1 MWLWIP
7 AFAGMTGLVRG
18 FEAKGS
24 HNAPRLIICAP
35 MTEITVAALQLGF
48 TSDIDRNIA
57 NVSRLVHEAAARG
70 AQVILPPELFEGEY
84 FCRVEDEGLFAN
96 AAPVGE
102 HKAVL
107 AMQAL
112 AEALKVTIPTS
123 FFEADGPHHYNSLAM
138 IGPDGNVQG
147 VYRKSHIPDGP
158 GYEEKFYFRPGNT
171 GFKVW
176 PHPAGKLGVGVCWD
190 QWYPETARAMMLM
203 GAEVLFYP
211 TAIGSEPHDTSLD
224 TARLWRRAMV
234 GHAVSNVVPIVAANR
249 IGVEHGQT
257 FYGTSFIADERG
269 DILAE
274 LGRDDE
280 GVITATIDLDIVK
293 RHRAAFGFFRD
304 RRPDLYGRLVQD
316 V

>member
-1 MWLWIP
+1 
-7 AFAGMTGLVRG
+7 MT
-18 FEAKGS
+18 
-24 HNAPRLIICAP
+24 
-35 MTEITVAALQLGF
+35 MITVAALQLAF
-48 TSDIDRNIA
+48 SDDTAGNIA
-57 NVSRLVHEAAARG
+57 NVARLVREAHARG
-70 AQVILPPELFEGEY
+70 AQVVLPPELFEGEY
-84 FCRVEDEGLFAN
+84 FCRIEDEGLFAN
-96 AAPVGE
+96 AKPTAE
-102 HKAVL
+102 HPAVI

-112 AEALKVTIPTS
+112 AAELNVWIPTS

-138 IGPDGNVQG
+138 IDPGGRIAG

-176 PHPAGKLGVGVCWD
+176 EGPDRATLGVGVCWD

-211 TAIGSEPHDTSLD
+211 TAIGSEPHDDSLD

-234 GHAVSNVVPIVAANR
+234 GHAVSNVVPVVAANR
-249 IGVEHGQT
+249 VGTEHGQT

-274 LGRDDE
+274 LDREEE
-280 GVITATIDLDIVK
+280 GVIVASLDLDRVK

-304 RRPDLYGRLVQD
+304 RRPDLYGRLVED
-316 V
+316 R

>member
-1 MWLWIP
+1 
-7 AFAGMTGLVRG
+7 MTQ
-18 FEAKGS
+18 
-24 HNAPRLIICAP
+24 
-35 MTEITVAALQLGF
+35 ITVAALQLAF
-48 TSDIDRNIA
+48 SDDIDANIG
-57 NVSRLVHEAAARG
+57 NVSRLVREAAGQG

-84 FCRVEDEGLFAN
+84 FCRVEDEGLFVN

-123 FFEADGPHHYNSLAM
+123 FFEADGPHYYNSLAM
-138 IGPDGNVQG
+138 IGPDGEVQG

-176 PHPAGKLGVGVCWD
+176 RGPPSAPAAKLGVGVCWD

-203 GAEVLFYP
+203 GAEALFYP

-234 GHAVSNVVPIVAANR
+234 GHAVSNVVPVIAANR
-249 IGVEHGQT
+249 IGTEHGQH
-257 FYGTSFIADERG
+257 FYGTSFICDERG

-274 LGRDDE
+274 LGRDEE
-280 GVITATIDLDIVK
+280 GVIVATLDIDRVK

-304 RRPDLYGRLVQD
+304 RRPELYGRLVQD